1 MSRPKDFVQNY
12 TVCRILVLN
21 IYIIVFNNNIK
32 YGKINVPDIFG
43 VPLPDTLAET
53 MSERLSFWSSVSNSR
68 EEATL
73 WLEAASDTAS
83 RLSDVL
89 PIDPSNNTN

>member
-1 MSRPKDFVQNY
+1 LQS
-12 TVCRILVLN
+12 ILNVESKRNRLN
-21 IYIIVFNNNIK
+21 I
-32 YGKINVPDIFG
+32 PDILG
-43 VPLPDTLAET
+43 VPLPDTLADT

-83 RLSDVL
+83 KLSDVL
-89 PIDPSNNTN
+89 PIDPSNNTNYF